1 MGASPHSLPAQ
12 THARRKDL
20 VVREGGN
27 MTKSEKPVRGIDWT
41 AIFKNHPDL
50 EPPGYH
56 ETIAKLYPKEKTDD
70 TRVN

>member
-1 MGASPHSLPAQ
+1 
-12 THARRKDL
+12 
-20 VVREGGN
+20 